1 MDYRGA
7 KSFILGKLE
16 QELMPIYTYHGK
28 HHTLDVLSVTEELCA
43 LEDIGSYE
51 TKLLKTAAL
60 FHDAGFINSPTNH
73 ETTSCNIAKEVLP
86 SFDYSEIEIE
96 RICGMIMATKIPQS
110 PQNNLEQI
118 LADADLDYLGREDF
132 FAIGNTLFEE
142 LSTLGILKTE
152 NEWNRL
158 QVKFLEA
165 HRFHTATNVQRREPA
180 KRRYIDKIK
189 MLISEE
195 N

>member
-7 KSFILGKLE
+7 KSFILNKLE
-16 QELMPIYTYHGK
+16 QELKPIYTYHGK

-43 LEDIGSYE
+43 LEDIGNYE

-60 FHDAGFINSPTNH
+60 FHDAGFIHSPTNH
-73 ETTSCNIAKEVLP
+73 ETTSCDIVKETLP
-86 SFDYSEIEIE
+86 SFDYSPTEIE
-96 RICGMIMATKIPQS
+96 RICAMIMATKIPQN

-132 FAIGNTLFEE
+132 FFIGDTLFEE
-142 LSTLGILKTE
+142 LSALGILKTE

-165 HRFHTATNVQRREPA
+165 HRFHTPTNTQRREPA

-189 MLISEE
+189 TLIKDSD
-195 N
+195 

>member
-7 KSFILGKLE
+7 KSFILDKLE
-16 QELMPIYTYHGK
+16 QELLPIYTYHGK

-60 FHDAGFINSPTNH
+60 FHDAGFIYSPTNH
-73 ETTSCNIAKEVLP
+73 EATSCDIVKETLP
-86 SFDYSEIEIE
+86 SFDYSPTEIE
-96 RICGMIMATKIPQS
+96 RVCAMIMATKIPQN

-132 FAIGNTLFEE
+132 FFIGNTLFEE
-142 LSTLGILKTE
+142 LLALGILKTE
-152 NEWNRL
+152 DEWNRL
-158 QVKFLEA
+158 QIKFLEA
-165 HRFHTATNVQRREPA
+165 HRFHTPTNTQRREPA

-189 MLISEE
+189 TLI
-195 N
+195 NDN